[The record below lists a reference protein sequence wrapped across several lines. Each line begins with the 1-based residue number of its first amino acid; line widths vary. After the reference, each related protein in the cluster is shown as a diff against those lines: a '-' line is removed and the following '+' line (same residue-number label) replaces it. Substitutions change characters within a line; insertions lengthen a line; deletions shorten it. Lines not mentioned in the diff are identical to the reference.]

1 MSSTQQ
7 QRLNCRGSR
16 SEFGP
21 TNYIAKENG
30 KAIYTKGLCLQ
41 KKKRRM
47 DSLSLKKTHKMFSD
61 LGFCWGVVKTG
72 SNREQAN
79 GLFDELLSGAIY

>member
-1 MSSTQQ
+1 
-7 QRLNCRGSR
+7 
-16 SEFGP
+16 
-21 TNYIAKENG
+21 
-30 KAIYTKGLCLQ
+30 
-41 KKKRRM
+41 
-47 DSLSLKKTHKMFSD
+47 LSLKKTHKMFSD